1 MILCT
6 FEWWLLPLAN
16 WPFSF
21 HFAASNLYAECLQ
34 IILVCS
40 APLFCRASH
49 PLPPQPEAQNSR
61 AQYSLKCDIFLW
73 IQSTLVRKAGNEQ
86 VEEGGEIE
94 IILIHF
100 SSCQLSFYSG
110 LNFIV
115 KVFHNQNFMLAPPL
129 SFNRHFFAVSCI
141 VFKLLLPSYRSHQIS

>member
-1 MILCT
+1 M
-6 FEWWLLPLAN
+6 W
-16 WPFSF
+16 
-21 HFAASNLYAECLQ
+21 Y
-34 IILVCS
+34 
-40 APLFCRASH
+40 
-49 PLPPQPEAQNSR
+49 
-61 AQYSLKCDIFLW
+61 FLW

-94 IILIHF
+94 ISLIHF

-129 SFNRHFFAVSCI
+129 SFNRHFVAVPCI
-141 VFKLLLPSYRSHQIS
+141 VFKLLLSLVSESPNLLSPVSTLFVYQLREK